1 MKGLFDSM
9 YKVVIPMAGFGT
21 RMRPH
26 TWSKAKPLIGLAGK
40 TVLDYVVLQFKT
52 LPEFENAEFVFI
64 VGPHQLDQVK
74 AYSEQNYP
82 EKTIHFVVQEEM
94 RGQSDALYQ
103 AREYLNGPMLMCF
116 SDTLLKADFAFL
128 KDEADDGVAWV
139 QPVPD
144 PRRFGV
150 ARVDGSNRVI
160 ELIEKP
166 EDVSNNL
173 AVVGCYYFK
182 NGEGLV
188 SAIEEQVARNVT
200 LKNEF
205 FLVDAINIMIER
217 GSKMRTAKVEAWLD
231 AGKPDA
237 ALETN
242 RFYLSEGYDNSAEA
256 EAAYPAA
263 AIVPPVF
270 IGPGAVIESSV
281 IGPYVSI
288 GENCVLKNVVIS
300 DAIVEAQTKIEN
312 KVLTASLIGKDVQIV
327 GHAEKLNIGDNS
339 WIQP

>member
-1 MKGLFDSM
+1 M

-40 TVLDYVVLQFKT
+40 TVLDYVLLQFQT

-74 AYSEQNYP
+74 DYSEKKYP
-82 EKTIHFVVQEEM
+82 GKTIYFVVQEEM

-103 AREYLNGPMLMCF
+103 ARKYLTGPMLMCF
-116 SDTLLKADFAFL
+116 SDTLVKADFSFL
-128 KDEADDGVAWV
+128 KDETDDGIAWV
-139 QPVPD
+139 RAVPD

-150 ARVDGSNRVI
+150 ARVDSSGRVA

-166 EDVSNNL
+166 DDMSNNL

-182 NGEGLV
+182 SGESLV
-188 SAIEEQVARNVT
+188 AAIEEQVARNVT

-205 FLVDAINIMIER
+205 FLVDAINIMIEH
-217 GSKMRTAKVEAWLD
+217 GSKMRTAEVEAWLD

-237 ALETN
+237 TLETN
-242 RFYLSEGYDNSAEA
+242 RFYLSDGHDNSTEA

-263 AIVPPVF
+263 AIVPPVY

-288 GENCVLKNVVIS
+288 GENCELKNVVIS
-300 DAIVEAQTKIEN
+300 DSIVEAQTRIEN
-312 KVLTASLIGKDVQIV
+312 KVLTASLIGRDVQV
-327 GHAEKLNIGDNS
+327 TGQVETLNIGDNS

>member
-1 MKGLFDSM
+1 M
-9 YKVVIPMAGFGT
+9 YKVVIPMAGFGS

-40 TVLDYVVLQFKT
+40 TVLDYVLLQFQT
-52 LPEFENAEFVFI
+52 LPEYGNAEFVFI
-64 VGPHQLDQVK
+64 VGPHQLEQVK
-74 AYSEQNYP
+74 AYSERCYP
-82 EKTIHFVVQEEM
+82 EMMIHFVVQEEM

-103 AREYLNGPMLMCF
+103 AREYLTGPMLMCF
-116 SDTLLKADFAFL
+116 SDTLLKADFSFL
-128 KDEADDGVAWV
+128 KAEADDGVAWV
-139 QPVPD
+139 KPVPD

-150 ARVDGSNRVI
+150 ARVDSSGRVV

-166 EDVSNNL
+166 EDISNNL

-182 NGEGLV
+182 DGEALV

-205 FLVDAINIMIER
+205 FLVDAVNIMIER
-217 GSKMRTAKVEAWLD
+217 GLKMRIAEVEAWLD

-237 ALETN
+237 TLETN

-263 AIVPPVF
+263 AILPPVY
-270 IGPGAVIESSV
+270 IAPGAKIESSV

-288 GENCVLKNVVIS
+288 GDQCELKNVVIS
-300 DAIVEAQTKIEN
+300 DAIIEANTKIEN
-312 KVLTASLIGKDVQIV
+312 KVITASLIGKDVQVIGQV
-327 GHAEKLNIGDNS
+327 ETLNIGDNS